1 MNANEPGF
9 MENLREAVRENPL
22 AAALIGGGALWLLL
36 GNERLKRAA
45 TSVTAASAPVAD
57 IGANLR
63 ANAPKFTSSPPTA
76 PEMDH
81 GSSQH
86 VGDTLREAT
95 TAASDAAS
103 GAADAIKD
111 RFDEGVA
118 YAQRSFSTASEALPG
133 KETLAQVQSSFAD
146 LLERQP
152 LLLGAIGLAVGAAVA
167 GAFSAS
173 DLENEWVGELSD
185 SVKEDLNA
193 RAGAVSQSVR
203 EASDTLTAEVEGIG
217 AETLERLQ
225 ETGRSGVNAV
235 RESLKTR

>member
-1 MNANEPGF
+1 VAVSWQ
-9 MENLREAVRENPL
+9 REAEAR
-22 AAALIGGGALWLLL
+22 
-36 GNERLKRAA
+36 GNFGDCGNRRRHRRQSPGERAQIHEQ
-45 TSVTAASAPVAD
+45 SAD
-57 IGANLR
+57 RSGHG
-63 ANAPKFTSSPPTA
+63 
-76 PEMDH
+76 H

-118 YAQRSFSTASEALPG
+118 YAQRNFSKASEALPG

-185 SVKEDLNA
+185 SVKEDPNA

-203 EASDTLTAEVEGIG
+203 EASDTLTAEVEDIG
-217 AETLERLQ
+217 AETPERLH